1 MDIRTTL
8 TVVTVGLWLGTPGW
22 LAAQTDRQTDGPT
35 VAAVHTTARGDT
47 FDLARAVLIARAANP
62 RIAAAWAEAA
72 AAGARIRPAGTLPDP
87 RLGFGLTNRMLPR
100 LGTADPMTMNEVS
113 LTQMVPV
120 NGSLGLQRRV
130 ARADSARTGWEWRAA
145 ILSVEREVRA
155 RYWDLYHTDRALEIM
170 DRTLGVLRDLASIS
184 STMYTVGQTVQSD
197 VVRSQVAVTR
207 MQQEIIE
214 MRLMR
219 FSAAAAFNAL
229 LARAGDAPVI
239 LVSDPHAEHG
249 APVRALDLPALPS
262 LDSLQAL
269 ADSGNPELAAA
280 TATVRSRQAG
290 ETLARRMLV
299 PDVEVGVSWGQRPQ
313 YEDMLSLMVGVSV
326 PVFARSRQL
335 RMRDEAGAMRTAAE
349 EMLRMRRLEVQS
361 MLATAV
367 AEAQTARTQVEL
379 YRGSLLPQAVASYE
393 AALAAYRVGRVDF
406 PTALDA
412 QMALLE
418 YQHALHRYEAMF
430 GTAIAEIDRL
440 LGQPFGAMPWDR

>member
-1 MDIRTTL
+1 MDIRITL
-8 TVVTVGLWLGTPGW
+8 
-22 LAAQTDRQTDGPT
+22 A
-35 VAAVHTTARGDT
+35 VAALSAAAAPLTAQDPTARGDT
-47 FDLARAVLIARAANP
+47 FDLARAVATARQANP
-62 RIAAAWAEAA
+62 RIAAASAEVR
-72 AAGARIRPAGTLPDP
+72 AAGARIAPAGTLSDP
-87 RLGFGLTNRMLPR
+87 RLGFGFLNRMVPG

-130 ARADSARTGWEWRAA
+130 ARADSARTGWVWQAS
-145 ILSVEREVRA
+145 ILDVERNVRA

-184 STMYTVGQTVQSD
+184 STMYAVGQTVQSD

-219 FSAAAAFNAL
+219 TTAAAAFNAL
-229 LARAGDAPVI
+229 LARPGDAPVI
-239 LVSDPHAEHG
+239 LPDAHAAHG
-249 APVRALDLPALPS
+249 AAIRALDLPALPP
-262 LDSLQAL
+262 LDTLIAL

-280 TATVRSRQAG
+280 AATLRARQAG
-290 ETLARRMLV
+290 EVLARRMLY
-299 PDVEVGVSWGQRPQ
+299 PDVEVGVAYGQRPQ
-313 YEDMLSLMVGVSV
+313 YEDMVSLMVGVSV
-326 PVFARSRQL
+326 PIFARSRQF

-349 EMLRMRRLEVQS
+349 EELRMRRLEVHS
-361 MLATAV
+361 MLATAF
-367 AEAQTARTQVEL
+367 AEARTARTQVEL

-393 AALAAYRVGRVDF
+393 AALSAYRVGQVDF

-418 YQHALHRYEAMF
+418 YEHALHRYEAMF

-440 LGQPFGAMPWDR
+440 IGQPFGTMPWDN